1 MKKYKVKYS
10 GYAYVKAESL
20 EEAEELYEDDA
31 IYDERIIDEIEE
43 VDCFRVS
50 L

>member
-10 GYAYVKAESL
+10 GFAYVEAESL

-31 IYDERIIDEIEE
+31 IYDERKIDDIEE